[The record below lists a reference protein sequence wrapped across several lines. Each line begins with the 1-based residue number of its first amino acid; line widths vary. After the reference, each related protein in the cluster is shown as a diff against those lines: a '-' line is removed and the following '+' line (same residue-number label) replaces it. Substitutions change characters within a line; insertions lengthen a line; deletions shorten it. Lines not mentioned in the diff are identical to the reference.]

1 MRNTTPIKT
10 STHKGTDLF
19 KKNTERSC
27 YYFQADKKTHTS
39 YLRYFPTP
47 FSLPPK
53 TKWNM
58 VWKKVVLESNVF
70 TRHRDYV
77 LSIGRALLHGQS
89 HVTFLITGLSIYII
103 SCKCT
108 CTLYLWSLSRVLQF
122 DISKR
127 RNHMS
132 TSPRCLWHTLGVQE
146 DKVVPCPQNVVVTH
160 TDNHQKETEG
170 FL

>member
-53 TKWNM
+53 KIM
-58 VWKKVVLESNVF
+58 KHGLKKSC
-70 TRHRDYV
+70 
-77 LSIGRALLHGQS
+77 IGIQCLYQTPWLCIVDWPCDLHGQS

-108 CTLYLWSLSRVLQF
+108 CTLCLWSLSRVLQF

-132 TSPRCLWHTLGVQE
+132 TSPRCFWHTLKRTGLFHAP
-146 DKVVPCPQNVVVTH
+146 KM
-160 TDNHQKETEG
+160 
-170 FL
+170 